1 MRYTFLIL
9 ITFLTFAFTSMAA
22 QTTFGLR
29 VLSGSA
35 SLTSQQDAL
44 PANIGKHSRVSG
56 TTFGLVLER
65 EITYGVSLRSGI
77 QQTQRGTTLAQGST
91 DKVLGA
97 SLPLDYEAQIRT
109 NYLEVPLALKFRLP
123 LAQNQVELYG
133 WGGVTA
139 GYALTGSI
147 RSRSSS
153 SMNFQLSTTKL
164 DMANYAFPRFH
175 LGYTGGVGMGINLGE
190 TMQFRL
196 EADYNRSAEKKA
208 MITAESGKHGYQVL
222 HFGAGMVFR
231 L

>member
-1 MRYTFLIL
+1 
-9 ITFLTFAFTSMAA
+9 
-22 QTTFGLR
+22 
-29 VLSGSA
+29 
-35 SLTSQQDAL
+35 
-44 PANIGKHSRVSG
+44 
-56 TTFGLVLER
+56 
-65 EITYGVSLRSGI
+65 
-77 QQTQRGTTLAQGST
+77 
-91 DKVLGA
+91 
-97 SLPLDYEAQIRT
+97 
-109 NYLEVPLALKFRLP
+109 
-123 LAQNQVELYG
+123 
-133 WGGVTA
+133 
-139 GYALTGSI
+139 I